1 MYKMDGTYQ
10 KAYTHLTKELFMLF
24 LLSWVWLVLV
34 LILSKYE
41 YVLFSYKKR
50 CKCLRFRKCMNLLM
64 LLFKRKYVGGALY
77 LNVLIFNRKKWL
89 FELFYLFTVKS
100 LFLFSTYELVVDV
113 VCMNVSSKIQK
124 VVVYVMSMVAWSETK
139 VLFST

>member
-1 MYKMDGTYQ
+1 
-10 KAYTHLTKELFMLF
+10 
-24 LLSWVWLVLV
+24 
-34 LILSKYE
+34 
-41 YVLFSYKKR
+41 
-50 CKCLRFRKCMNLLM
+50 MNLLM

-113 VCMNVSSKIQK
+113 VCVNVSSKIQK
-124 VVVYVMSMVAWSETK
+124 VVVCVMSMV
-139 VLFST
+139 V

>member
-1 MYKMDGTYQ
+1 M
-10 KAYTHLTKELFMLF
+10 TKELFMLF

-50 CKCLRFRKCMNLLM
+50 CKCLRYRKCMNLLM

-113 VCMNVSSKIQK
+113 VCVNDSESSCLR
-124 VVVYVMSMVAWSETK
+124 YVHGCLKWNQSFVFNLRTGCWSCR
-139 VLFST
+139 L